1 MSVPVPTPDVT
12 RSHWQDIVPNA
23 RHLSASQVVR
33 RLFRMV
39 ILFAS
44 ARLLGAEAFGNYVV
58 LLTVVEMVSL
68 ISGYGYMDFLTR
80 EVASHPVVGRRL
92 AVRITCLRL
101 LFVIPALGLATLL
114 LALFQFP
121 HMIVVDTV
129 LLALTLPPR
138 AAGESAQGVM
148 KGLRYFAPLPWIE
161 LLQGS
166 IVLGGVT
173 TLLALGWGIRGVIV
187 AEIVGAAAGAVV
199 AVWSVSRHLP
209 PAGGSAPGLRG
220 LIRSTFAFN
229 LYPFIVNVY
238 DRVDVILLARLKN
251 TFVAGIYSLPY
262 RAFAMLQIIPYGL
275 MGALLP
281 VFSSSRD
288 KDQVREACSTMMRFL
303 LLTSMLVVLVTLSFA
318 SPVILFLLGP
328 GYADSV
334 PTIKILVW
342 ASVPAFLNFALNTLF
357 LSASKERIFLKTAS
371 LCGVFN
377 VVANLILIPR
387 FSFIGAA
394 VVTVL
399 TECLLLAQNLYF
411 IRATLGRSV
420 FPKDGARITAIFALV
435 LAGFWGLQQVIP
447 RVLAGGLACAVFAL
461 GSAWTTRGI
470 WHAQSQAGSTPA
482 ISTGSGSISS

>member
-12 RSHWQDIVPNA
+12 QPDLQDIVPNA
-23 RHLSASQVVR
+23 RQLSASQVIR

-39 ILFAS
+39 ILFVS

-80 EVASHPVVGRRL
+80 EVASHPVVARPL

-101 LFVIPALGLATLL
+101 LFVIPALGVATLL
-114 LALFQFP
+114 LAVFRFP
-121 HMIVVDTV
+121 HMIVLDTA
-129 LLALTLPPR
+129 LLAITLAPR
-138 AAGESAQGVM
+138 AAGESAQGAM

-161 LLQGS
+161 LLQGGV
-166 IVLGGVT
+166 VLTGAA

-187 AEIVGAAAGAVV
+187 AEILGAVAGAVV

-209 PAGGSAPGLRG
+209 PASSGAPGLRA
-220 LIRSTFAFN
+220 LIRTTFAFN

-251 TFVAGIYSLPY
+251 SFAAGIYSLPY

-281 VFSSSRD
+281 AFSSSRN
-288 KDQVREACSTMMRFL
+288 KDQVRETCSSMMRFL

-318 SPVILFLLGP
+318 SPVILFLLGT

-357 LSASKERIFLKTAS
+357 LSARKERIFLKTATF
-371 LCGVFN
+371 CTVFN
-377 VVANLILIPR
+377 VAANLILIPR

-399 TECLLLAQNLYF
+399 TECFLLAQNLYL
-411 IRATLGRSV
+411 IRKTLGQAV
-420 FPKDGARITAIFALV
+420 LPKDGAKITAIFALV
-435 LAGFWGLQQVIP
+435 LAGYWGLQHVIP
-447 RVLAGGLACAVFAL
+447 QVLAGALACAVFAL
-461 GSAWTTRGI
+461 SSGWMTRGI
-470 WHAQSQAGSTPA
+470 WHTEPRAGSAPA
-482 ISTGSGSISS
+482 ISTGSGSVSS